1 MVVPSIV
8 AIRVIADPGV
18 SPNTTGLP
26 GVNEAKQ
33 IVGALLTFGLIGSVG
48 GLAVSALVW
57 ALSAHNGNSYYASR
71 GKVGVLIAA
80 GAAVLLGGAD
90 ALITFFQG
98 AGAKL

>member
-1 MVVPSIV
+1 MIVPSIV
-8 AIRVIADPGV
+8 AIRLVADPGI

-57 ALSAHNGNSYYASR
+57 ALSADNGNSYYASR

-98 AGAKL
+98 AGATL

>member
-1 MVVPSIV
+1 MFLPSIV
-8 AIRVIADPGV
+8 AVRLVGDPGV

-48 GLAVSALVW
+48 GLAVSALMW
-57 ALSAHNGNSYYASR
+57 AVSAHNGNSYYASR
-71 GKVGVLIAA
+71 GKVGVLVAA

-90 ALITFFQG
+90 ALITFFEG
-98 AGAKL
+98 AGAAL

>member
-1 MVVPSIV
+1 MVVPSIA

-48 GLAVSALVW
+48 GLRWRDVDLD
-57 ALSAHNGNSYYASR
+57 
-71 GKVGVLIAA
+71 A
-80 GAAVLLGGAD
+80 GR
-90 ALITFFQG
+90 
-98 AGAKL
+98 